1 MIEKCIGE
9 HEWLSND
16 EKRTEPVQQMRHTVG
31 LQRILAPTD
40 LSLDGRKAVEHA
52 VALAEHFNARLT
64 LLIH

>member
-31 LQRILAPTD
+31 VQRILAPTD
-40 LSLDGRKAVEHA
+40 LSLDGRKAVDGT
-52 VALAEHFNARLT
+52 FQSG
-64 LLIH
+64 